1 MTGPAQDPVLTS
13 ARAAAASGAWGDVRA
28 ALERDPVTTAQDG
41 SRAMLLADACLWTG
55 DPQSAARWLET
66 ADPLL
71 TRAGDRPALRR
82 VINMQGAAAFALG
95 SLDRAADRFG
105 RALAMAIRD
114 DDALLGARATNNL
127 GLIEALRGNAAEAI
141 AAYQRSIATYQR
153 LGNARGLA
161 ESWHNLAI
169 SFRTRGELDAAE
181 DAERSAIEFATEATN
196 QRLIAMAMVGR
207 AEVSLRRGDSAW
219 ARAAAVR
226 AAVTFRALP
235 DFLLLSDALR
245 VQADAC
251 DRIGLLGEADAAIND
266 AVTLAREHQHRTQE
280 AQSLQTHAQ
289 MMLRRGDRDQ
299 SRALGT
305 AAREAFSA
313 IGSVAAAEEMSEF
326 LAALAR

>member
-1 MTGPAQDPVLTS
+1 M
-13 ARAAAASGAWGDVRA
+13 
-28 ALERDPVTTAQDG
+28 
-41 SRAMLLADACLWTG
+41 
-55 DPQSAARWLET
+55 ET
-66 ADPLL
+66 AIAQLQ
-71 TRAGDRPALRR
+71 RR
-82 VINMQGAAAFALG
+82 
-95 SLDRAADRFG
+95 
-105 RALAMAIRD
+105 
-114 DDALLGARATNNL
+114 
-127 GLIEALRGNAAEAI
+127 
-141 AAYQRSIATYQR
+141 
-153 LGNARGLA
+153 
-161 ESWHNLAI
+161 
-169 SFRTRGELDAAE
+169 
-181 DAERSAIEFATEATN
+181 AIEFATEATN

-219 ARAAAVR
+219 ARASAVR